1 MCMRVCVRVCLC
13 VCVLPCVCV
22 CASHLLFFVA
32 VLVDVFDS
40 KRMLQRCHYLCRSVF
55 IAVGVYET
63 ESGNFRL
70 ISDGDLPSA
79 VAASCA
85 IPYIFQ
91 PVQGESVTCAFL
103 NKFTL
108 ILSRYLFLFLYLFLF
123 SLALSFILSLSL
135 SFSVL

>member
-1 MCMRVCVRVCLC
+1 MCVVC
-13 VCVLPCVCV
+13 CVCV
-22 CASHLLFFVA
+22 CVCVCVPLAFSYYCSLWMISLLLEVSMYVA
-32 VLVDVFDS
+32 ATGAITYTDLSPF
-40 KRMLQRCHYLCRSVF
+40 F

-91 PVQGESVTCAFL
+91 PVQGESVRNPPSL
-103 NKFTL
+103 SL
-108 ILSRYLFLFLYLFLF
+108 ITLF
-123 SLALSFILSLSL
+123 SSSLASFFLSLSL
-135 SFSVL
+135 SISYLSLPLSRFLSCSIQ